1 MRPPSLSSILLIHTF
16 SPLSNIEQTYGKT
29 IIPDLRKSFESEP
42 EGTFEETVQMWDTRV
57 KGRPNV
63 MELIQQTVR
72 AHNLEMVFVTS
83 NRKGTADTIR
93 GCTERGIACHGP
105 IWDS

>member
-1 MRPPSLSSILLIHTF
+1 MVKLTLFVPRTNSYSCS
-16 SPLSNIEQTYGKT
+16 SNIEPTYGRT
-29 IIPDLRKSFESEP
+29 IIPDLKKSFESEP
-42 EGTFEETVQMWDTRV
+42 EGTFESTVQMWDTRV

-63 MELIQQTVR
+63 MDLIEETVR

-83 NRKGTADTIR
+83 NRKGTTDTIR
-93 GCTERGIACHGP
+93 GCAERGIACHGP